1 MTYVIAIHLLGGI
14 LIGSLFPVGMLL
26 VLLSFEIISSIV
38 LAFAFGPV
46 PFLAW
51 LAVVA
56 ALQVGYVAGVLA
68 SGLLEQ
74 ATMWRAH
81 VRRRRIL

>member
-14 LIGSLFPVGMLL
+14 IIGSLFPVGMLL
-26 VLLSFEIISSIV
+26 VLLSFEIMSSIV

-46 PFLAW
+46 PCLAW

-56 ALQVGYVAGVLA
+56 ALQVGYIAGVLA

-74 ATMWRAH
+74 AATWRAA
-81 VRRRRIL
+81 VRKRRIL